1 MVNSSEELQS
11 KIYPNLEENY
21 RKSEW
26 LLDRCILTPRNDIV
40 EKINTNLMDKV
51 PGESVVYR
59 SFNQTTE
66 ESEACTYPTDVLNS
80 FNPPGL
86 PPHEL
91 ALKEGCPIILLR
103 NLDAP
108 RLMNGTRLI
117 VKRLMKNVIVATI
130 LTGVAA
136 GEDVLIPR
144 IGLIP
149 SDFFVEFKRMQ
160 FPVKPAFCLT
170 CNKSQGQTIKHVGL
184 HLNPGV
190 FSHGQMFV
198 GCSRC
203 GDPENLYIYAN
214 GNLAKNVV
222 YQQALQ

>member
-1 MVNSSEELQS
+1 M
-11 KIYPNLEENY
+11 EENY
-21 RKSEW
+21 QKSEW
-26 LLDRCILTPRNDIV
+26 LHVRCILAPLNDIM
-40 EKINTNLMDKV
+40 EKINTSLMDKV

-59 SFNQTTE
+59 SFDQTTE

-130 LTGVAA
+130 LTGVASRK
-136 GEDVLIPR
+136 DVLIAR

-149 SDFFVEFKRMQ
+149 
-160 FPVKPAFCLT
+160 
-170 CNKSQGQTIKHVGL
+170 
-184 HLNPGV
+184 
-190 FSHGQMFV
+190 
-198 GCSRC
+198 
-203 GDPENLYIYAN
+203 
-214 GNLAKNVV
+214 
-222 YQQALQ
+222 

>member
-1 MVNSSEELQS
+1 MA
-11 KIYPNLEENY
+11 
-21 RKSEW
+21 
-26 LLDRCILTPRNDIV
+26 PRNDIV
-40 EKINTNLMDKV
+40 EKINTSLMDKV

-59 SFNQTTE
+59 SFDQTTE

-130 LTGVAA
+130 
-136 GEDVLIPR
+136 
-144 IGLIP
+144 
-149 SDFFVEFKRMQ
+149 
-160 FPVKPAFCLT
+160 
-170 CNKSQGQTIKHVGL
+170 
-184 HLNPGV
+184 
-190 FSHGQMFV
+190 
-198 GCSRC
+198 
-203 GDPENLYIYAN
+203 Y
-214 GNLAKNVV
+214 
-222 YQQALQ
+222 